1 MGFEPA
7 PTTLQRTFPA
17 VLTIIGVGAVVF
29 AFTAQYAFGLEPC
42 NLCIAQRVPY
52 VGIALIGWVGLRRPE
67 WISPGNLTATAGFV
81 FLLGAVIA
89 SYHVGVEQHWWVSA
103 AGCGGEAGQ
112 AQAGKDAKRESGGL
126 HRSEWRLHPILES
139 TAQTRLTSPFP
150 PAFCAVSRVNQVI
163 PGRSLATP
171 SQPSTASR
179 FGSPPACIRCAPD

>member
-67 WISPGNLTATAGFV
+67 WMSPGNLTATAGFV
-81 FLLGAVIA
+81 FLIGAVIA

-112 AQAGKDAKRESGGL
+112 AVSAGDLFKSLQVKPTKSCDEVDWTLFGVSMATYNAFISFVLAGITFRVAQQL
-126 HRSEWRLHPILES
+126 WR
-139 TAQTRLTSPFP
+139 TS
-150 PAFCAVSRVNQVI
+150 
-163 PGRSLATP
+163 
-171 SQPSTASR
+171 
-179 FGSPPACIRCAPD
+179 